1 MVNAS
6 ENKFVFVPFKHS
18 MNVSGDDVNRGFE
31 DFKKIYNKRNP
42 ESFKSAG
49 WPMIPKKIHQIWLYS
64 SAIPLESARNARL
77 WREMYPDWEYKL
89 WLLEDI
95 NELDFYTKDLYR
107 KARKI
112 TEKLDIVKFEILNKF
127 GGVYIDINYVPIQD
141 ISFLNNYYKFYA
153 GFKPLS
159 DGHKSSLEVSTAF
172 LASRQKNLFLHKTLL
187 GIRDEWHKQKYYKNF
202 TRDIFNK
209 IVRENI
215 KDYRRSIIFPASY
228 FGVVLVDHPVIS
240 FVSKYI
246 FFKKVGF
253 YQKIHAETMAAKQKY

>member
-1 MVNAS
+1 M
-6 ENKFVFVPFKHS
+6 FVPFQHS
-18 MNVSGDDVNRGFE
+18 MNVSGDDLNKEFQG
-31 DFKKIYNKRNP
+31 FKKIYNKRNP
-42 ESFKSAG
+42 GSFKSAG

-64 SAIPLESARNARL
+64 SAIPFESARNARL

-95 NELDFYTKDLYR
+95 NELDFSTKDLYR

-127 GGVYIDINYVPIQD
+127 GGVYVDINYVPIQD

-159 DGHKSSLEVSTAF
+159 DGHKSNLEVSTAF
-172 LASRQKNLFLHKTLL
+172 LASRQRNLFLHKTLL
-187 GIRDEWHKQKYYKNF
+187 GIREEWHKQKYYKNF
-202 TRDIFNK
+202 TRDVFNK
-209 IVRENI
+209 IVKENI

-228 FGVVLVDHPVIS
+228 FGVVLVDHPLIS
-240 FVSKYI
+240 FVSKYL